1 MLPIL
6 ALASVV
12 LLATA
17 PAPAPAP
24 ADAVVSP
31 EAGALRATAL
41 DYIEGYYT
49 GDGSR
54 MERALHPEL
63 AKRIVYTDGPGQN
76 TLSQMSAMTLV
87 NATRAGYGKN
97 IPEEKRH
104 KEVTILDAYENAAVV
119 RIVAPDWVDYLEMA
133 KWNGSW
139 RIVNVLWELKPEARA
154 RRAAAR
160 EKK

>member
-97 IPEEKRH
+97 IRRRRGTRRSRSWTLTRTP
-104 KEVTILDAYENAAVV
+104 LSS
-119 RIVAPDWVDYLEMA
+119 
-133 KWNGSW
+133 GSSRPTGSIISRW
-139 RIVNVLWELKPEARA
+139 RSGTEAGGSSTFSGS
-154 RRAAAR
+154 
-160 EKK
+160 